1 VRRPARLVHD
11 AAKTRESRHLNPRH
25 LNQGME
31 TQAWESK
38 LANSVS
44 FFGKVAVAFE
54 PFE

>member
-1 VRRPARLVHD
+1 
-11 AAKTRESRHLNPRH
+11 
-25 LNQGME
+25 ME
-31 TQAWESK
+31 TQAWKSK